1 MREQIEKLVKSKGAG
16 TEEKLR
22 FFKNRNQNLNQHK
35 KAPTGI
41 RIHAQFQIA
50 KDSVSLKKKKKRF
63 YFHNVREWSHWNIFS
78 MISKLGQ

>member
-50 KDSVSLKKKKKRF
+50 KDSVSLKKKKKGF
-63 YFHNVREWSHWNIFS
+63 IFI
-78 MISKLGQ
+78 M